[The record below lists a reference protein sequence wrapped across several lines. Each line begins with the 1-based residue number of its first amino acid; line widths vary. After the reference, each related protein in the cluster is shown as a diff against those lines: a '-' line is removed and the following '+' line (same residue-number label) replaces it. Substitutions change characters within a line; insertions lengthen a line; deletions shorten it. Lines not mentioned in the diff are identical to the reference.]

1 MQQSIQSGQ
10 SKMAAAKAWLRCG
23 CVWAAVAPPQVQLMW
38 LGFAC
43 PGGKEQLNPNRQV
56 WLNLAAALSVRLLL
70 TSVAHLLQAK
80 PQRVSSV
87 LVVSTIFVLPTPHS
101 CAPSCPSSPSHGL
114 AVLSRRIS
122 PAAACRTNTPQTR
135 HPHCRCSG
143 PLALSLLIHLLA
155 PLLFSSSSP
164 SGTLS
169 PACSYVPCTSV
180 LSRRLSPC

>member
-23 CVWAAVAPPQVQLMW
+23 YVWAAVAPPQVQLMW

-43 PGGKEQLNPNRQV
+43 PGRKEQLNPNRQV
-56 WLNLAAALSVRLLL
+56 WLKLQAALSVRLLL

-87 LVVSTIFVLPTPHS
+87 LVVSTIFILPTLRS
-101 CAPSCPSSPSHGL
+101 CAPSCSPL
-114 AVLSRRIS
+114 P
-122 PAAACRTNTPQTR
+122 PAAWQCSPDVFRPLHAEPTPQTR

-143 PLALSLLIHLLA
+143 PLALSLLIHLPV

-164 SGTLS
+164 SRTLA
-169 PACSYVPCTSV
+169 PACSHAPCTSV